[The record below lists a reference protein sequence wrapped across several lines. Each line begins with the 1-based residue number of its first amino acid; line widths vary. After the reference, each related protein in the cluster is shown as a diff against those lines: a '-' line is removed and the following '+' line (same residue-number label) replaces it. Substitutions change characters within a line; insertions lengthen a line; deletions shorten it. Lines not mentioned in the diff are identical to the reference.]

1 MIRPKQ
7 NDLDLLGRLI
17 DLRDSAHLA
26 GHTDDPFRLFDFNG
40 TESVLYGPERNEG
53 QDVSTMGMR
62 RLQDL
67 GLLHVIDVLPKGFT
81 FDLVDDVRDRLEEMR
96 VALGQPSRLG
106 EIEAAKERA
115 EAAQR
120 DLETRVRESVA
131 SRAAS
136 RKAFARHVGRWVRR
150 AATVALGVIYVG
162 VVVVAGYF
170 VSSILPL
177 ALVIGIVGVAVFLT
191 VLDWLLHIDGFGL
204 RRRG

>member
-17 DLRDSAHLA
+17 DLRDSARLA

-136 RKAFARHVGRWVRR
+136 RRRLLVTSAGGSGVRR
-150 AATVALGVIYVG
+150 PLPSA
-162 VVVVAGYF
+162 
-170 VSSILPL
+170 SSMSGLSSSPGTSSRRSCRWRWSSESSGLPCS
-177 ALVIGIVGVAVFLT
+177 
-191 VLDWLLHIDGFGL
+191 
-204 RRRG
+204 